1 MKLILKRPFALLL
14 LCVAMV
20 IGAAGI
26 TASAQDGATATPAA
40 AVTREVIN
48 EGHPDAAPGQV
59 LQLVRYTIPPNMLL
73 PVHIHPGMQVV
84 VVESGTLHYTVVEG
98 SVPITRAAAEGTPAL
113 TEQLT
118 SGQETDFGPG
128 DRFVEPAGMVHF
140 GENRTGK
147 PVVLLVASLFEAD
160 APPSTLVEVSPVAT
174 PPVAEEAFCRSGVV
188 TTYTDRASLPH

>member
-1 MKLILKRPFALLL
+1 MNLILKRPFTLLL
-14 LCVAMV
+14 LCMAMML
-20 IGAAGI
+20 GAAGI
-26 TASAQDGATATPAA
+26 TTSAQDGGPSTPAA

-48 EGHPDAAPGQV
+48 EGYPDAAPGQV

-98 SVPITRAAAEGTPAL
+98 SVPITRAAAEGTPAPK
-113 TEQLT
+113 EQLT

-147 PVVLLVASLFEAD
+147 PVVLLVASLFESD

-174 PPVAEEAFCRSGVV
+174 PAGG
-188 TTYTDRASLPH
+188 